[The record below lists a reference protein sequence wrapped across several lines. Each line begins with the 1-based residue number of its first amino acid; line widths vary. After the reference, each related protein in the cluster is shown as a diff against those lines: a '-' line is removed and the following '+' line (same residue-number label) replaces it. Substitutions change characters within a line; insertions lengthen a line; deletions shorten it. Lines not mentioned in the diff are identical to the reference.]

1 MNTLCKIASYEQQM
15 AASGVGR
22 STASPP
28 AWRMLWHLG
37 VQVPPPLFLGFLPL
51 LLILGSTF
59 GLLFGLGIW
68 LLQAVGFVDFSLVS
82 IPVRAAFAGLFFGL
96 FMAAYYRNL
105 ARKHNLGS
113 WASYSGASERT

>member
-1 MNTLCKIASYEQQM
+1 MNTLRKIENYEQQM
-15 AASGVGR
+15 AASGIGR

-28 AWRMLWHLG
+28 AWRMLWRFG
-37 VQVPPPLFLGFLPL
+37 VQVPPPLFLAFLPL

-59 GLLFGLGIW
+59 GLLFGLGTW
-68 LLQAVGFVDFSLVS
+68 LFGAVGFVDFSLSS
-82 IPVRAAFAGLFFGL
+82 IPMRAAFAGLFFGL

-113 WASYSGASERT
+113 WASYPGASERN